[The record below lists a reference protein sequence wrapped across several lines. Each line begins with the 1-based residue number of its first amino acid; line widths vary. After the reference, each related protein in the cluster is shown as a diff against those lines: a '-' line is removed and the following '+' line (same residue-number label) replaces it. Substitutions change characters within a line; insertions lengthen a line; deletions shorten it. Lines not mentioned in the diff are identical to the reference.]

1 MNLIETEEI
10 KKMWQEYT
18 KELYKKVLNHPDD
31 YSGVGHIT

>member
-18 KELYKKVLNHPDD
+18 KELYEKVLNHPDD